1 MAGLRKRLKALEAR
15 AGVGGCPEC
24 QGAPGE
30 GLQVR
35 IYGLPPKPGPIP
47 EHVTY
52 APPGEKPDETCPACG
67 KVLPVI
73 RLKGLEDKPRG
84 PAPA

>member
-1 MAGLRKRLKALEAR
+1 MAGLSKRLEALEAR
-15 AGVGGCPEC
+15 VGVGGGPEC

-35 IYGLPPKPGPIP
+35 IYGVPPKPGPIP
-47 EHVTY
+47 EHVSY
-52 APPGEKPDETCPACG
+52 APAGEKPREFCPSCG
-67 KVLPVI
+67 RRIPVI
-73 RLKGLEDKPRG
+73 RLKGLEDKPQG